1 MRFLLDFQ
9 SDTLITRSGDG
20 YEFSPFLYISCKNI
34 FDSLLNF
41 QLTKSRAR
49 ANIMFDH
56 GYKDTNRKS
65 EIKK

>member
-1 MRFLLDFQ
+1 MKLAFFF
-9 SDTLITRSGDG
+9 TLVV
-20 YEFSPFLYISCKNI
+20 EI
-34 FDSLLNF
+34 FHSLLNF